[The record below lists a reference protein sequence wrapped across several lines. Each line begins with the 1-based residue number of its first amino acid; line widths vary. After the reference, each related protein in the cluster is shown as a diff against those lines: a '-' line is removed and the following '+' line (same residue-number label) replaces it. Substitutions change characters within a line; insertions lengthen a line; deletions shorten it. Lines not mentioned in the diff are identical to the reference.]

1 MMRMGMCLWPTF
13 RPGLWTEHGHPGSR
27 VVWGEAKA
35 SSYEQAKDFVDANRT
50 ETLWDSP
57 AFPG

>member
-1 MMRMGMCLWPTF
+1 MCLWPTF
-13 RPGLWTEHGHPGSR
+13 RPGLWTEHGHPGGR

-35 SSYEQAKDFVDANRT
+35 PSYEQAKDFVDANRT